1 MNRDEAISILEDA
14 ISEAYPYWSSDGY
27 MADYDKATEALEY
40 LKNLGGVISGK
51 YNSYWRLV

>member
-14 ISEAYPYWSSDGY
+14 ISEAYSYWSSDGY

-40 LKNLGGVISGK
+40 LKNLGGV
-51 YNSYWRLV
+51 NND

>member
-27 MADYDKATEALEY
+27 IDDYNRATEALKY
-40 LKNLGGVISGK
+40 LKDLGGV
-51 YNSYWRLV
+51 NND

>member
-1 MNRDEAISILEDA
+1 MNRNEAISILEDA

-40 LKNLGGVISGK
+40 LKNLGGV
-51 YNSYWRLV
+51 NND